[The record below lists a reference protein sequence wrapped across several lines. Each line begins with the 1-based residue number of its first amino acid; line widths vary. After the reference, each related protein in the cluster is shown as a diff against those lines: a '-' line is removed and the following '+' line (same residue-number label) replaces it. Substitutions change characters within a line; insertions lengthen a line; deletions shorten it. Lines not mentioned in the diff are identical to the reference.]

1 MGHKIDEICILAST
15 LKATQGEKT
24 KKTTKVRRVKKKM
37 CQTIKGKA
45 TTTVTKRNDSS
56 NRRAP

>member
-45 TTTVTKRNDSS
+45 TTTVTK
-56 NRRAP
+56 